1 MNVNFYEALQ
11 SAETSITPEIG
22 GFSSTFAP
30 IDNSDMVFK
39 TILDFI
45 ALGAAVALAPVW
57 NSCTCP
63 IRADTEHTNL
73 LYDSVEEC
81 PIF

>member
-11 SAETSITPEIG
+11 GAETHITPDIG
-22 GFSSTFAP
+22 GFQGAFAP
-30 IDNSDMVFK
+30 IDNSDEVFK

-57 NSCTCP
+57 NSCESSLGCVE
-63 IRADTEHTNL
+63 I
-73 LYDSVEEC
+73 LY
-81 PIF
+81 

>member
-1 MNVNFYEALQ
+1 MQMNVNFYEALQ
-11 SAETSITPEIG
+11 SAETSITPDIG

-30 IDNSDMVFK
+30 IDNSDVVFK

-57 NSCTCP
+57 NSCK
-63 IRADTEHTNL
+63 RAMRTRIEYTD
-73 LYDSVEEC
+73 
-81 PIF
+81 